1 MQCQQR
7 TKNINAE
14 QKELLLL
21 YQFTFHWKNKLS
33 FMFNITAMQFNQTLL
48 YKFLTIARE
57 NKCNIN
63 IKVHH

>member
-1 MQCQQR
+1 MQYQQR

-14 QKELLLL
+14 QKELLL
-21 YQFTFHWKNKLS
+21 YQFNFHWKNKLS
-33 FMFNITAMQFNQTLL
+33 FMFTAMQFNQTLL